1 MQVTDVET
9 TSAIKKLREAAA
21 KYDCT
26 KTEMTSL
33 DAFDVESMR
42 PDEFRSHLEKAFDLK
57 VSVPELMAIVKI
69 TNKEN
74 PENQSVNC
82 AKFLVLFL
90 QLGLYER
97 AKDQQSQ
104 RSDQKSIDH
113 CVSSRS
119 FDETTTDTVTD
130 YDLKAISDDELRFSS
145 SDRDSSKL
153 KLREAARLY
162 FMQSSGAGSL
172 QCFDV
177 SHMPPHIFKEQLKEV
192 FKVDLTAAEVGS
204 ILSDYEGEG

>member
-1 MQVTDVET
+1 
-9 TSAIKKLREAAA
+9 LREAAA

-26 KTEMTSL
+26 KLGMTSL

-42 PDEFRSHLEKAFDLK
+42 PDEFRSQLLRAFDLR
-57 VSVPELMAIVKI
+57 VNVPELMAIIKI

-74 PENQSVNC
+74 PENQNVNC

-97 AKDQQSQ
+97 AKDQQSH
-104 RSDQKSIDH
+104 RSDQKSIDQF
-113 CVSSRS
+113 VSSRS
-119 FDETTTDTVTD
+119 SDEITSGTVTD
-130 YDLKAISDDELRFSS
+130 YDLKEISDDELRFSS
-145 SDRDSSKL
+145 RDRDSSKL
-153 KLREAARLY
+153 KLKEAARLY
-162 FMQSSGAGSL
+162 FMHSTGAGSL
-172 QCFDV
+172 ECFDV

-204 ILSDYEGEG
+204 LLSDYEGET